1 MSIDLPIDAMSSA
14 EKLQLME
21 ALWQS
26 LARSPT
32 DIPSPNWHGYV
43 LEQRRQAVR
52 EGRAAFED
60 WDSVK
65 QRLRSRSKQKRV
77 ASERG

>member
-1 MSIDLPIDAMSSA
+1 MSIDIRINAMSSA

-26 LARSPT
+26 LTRNPP
-32 DIPSPNWHGYV
+32 DIPSPNWHGDV

-60 WDSVK
+60 WDSAK
-65 QRLRSRSKQKRV
+65 QRLRSRHQ
-77 ASERG
+77 